1 MTAITT
7 DRNTPY
13 KDPFILS
20 VPLAAGVIVLAGT
33 MAVANADGFGEMAT
47 TADDLTYLGRFD
59 EAVDNSTGDDG
70 DKKAQVRRK
79 KVFAWENHGADPVTQ
94 AGLGQLCYIV
104 DNQTVA
110 ATDGTGTRSA
120 AGIVLAIDDDGVWV
134 E

>member
-13 KDPFILS
+13 KDPFIVS
-20 VPLAAGVIVLAGT
+20 VLLAAGVTVLAGT
-33 MAVANADGFGEMAT
+33 MAVVNADGFGQMAT

-59 EAVDNSTGDDG
+59 EAVDNSAGDDG
-70 DKKAQVRRK
+70 DKIAQVRRK
-79 KVFAWENHGADPVTQ
+79 KVFCWENHGADPVTQ
-94 AGLGQLCYIV
+94 ASLGQLCYIV

-120 AGIVLAIDDDGVWV
+120 AGIVLAIDSDGVWV